1 MILVTN
7 DKTKK
12 IIRNILLLSTIMFY
26 CTTAHSSITMN
37 NASHI
42 DIDSLNEEKRML
54 FNTIDYFSNNYP
66 YSIHQVENFYNHQFQ
81 LIEVAHGLNNFFEI
95 SQDTNEHPFIQDI
108 DLRVSDINS
117 KLLIIDLKNPICFNS
132 SEYNKLISDYKKSY
146 NSHFQSYY
154 RVLDKKN
161 DIGKVVLTN
170 RLVIVGIKDH
180 IRGYS
185 SSSNQSNNSKPLKII
200 SDLEKENNSRCITNL
215 TFNIFD
221 SIKPKRY
228 GRYIRK

>member
-1 MILVTN
+1 VNN

-42 DIDSLNEEKRML
+42 DIDSLNEEKRMI

-117 KLLIIDLKNPICFNS
+117 KLLIIDFKNPICFNS

-161 DIGKVVLTN
+161 DIGKVFLTN

-185 SSSNQSNNSKPLKII
+185 SSSDQSNNSKPLKII

-215 TFNIFD
+215 TFNTFD

>member
-1 MILVTN
+1 MNN

-42 DIDSLNEEKRML
+42 DIDSLNEEKRMI

-117 KLLIIDLKNPICFNS
+117 KLLIIDFKNPICFHS

-161 DIGKVVLTN
+161 DIGKVFLTN

-185 SSSNQSNNSKPLKII
+185 SSSNQSNNSNPLKII

-215 TFNIFD
+215 TFNTFD

>member
-1 MILVTN
+1 
-7 DKTKK
+7 
-12 IIRNILLLSTIMFY
+12 MFY
-26 CTTAHSSITMN
+26 CTTAHSSTTMN

-117 KLLIIDLKNPICFNS
+117 KLLIIDFKNPICFNS

-161 DIGKVVLTN
+161 DIGKVFLTN

-185 SSSNQSNNSKPLKII
+185 SSSDQSNNSKPLKII

-215 TFNIFD
+215 TFNTFD

>member
-1 MILVTN
+1 
-7 DKTKK
+7 
-12 IIRNILLLSTIMFY
+12 MFY

-161 DIGKVVLTN
+161 DIGKVFLTN

>member
-1 MILVTN
+1 MNN

-42 DIDSLNEEKRML
+42 DIDSLNEEKRMI

-117 KLLIIDLKNPICFNS
+117 KLLIIDFKNPICFNS

-161 DIGKVVLTN
+161 DIGKVFLTN

-215 TFNIFD
+215 TFNTFD

>member
-1 MILVTN
+1 MTN

-117 KLLIIDLKNPICFNS
+117 KLLIIDFKNPICFNS

-161 DIGKVVLTN
+161 DIGKVFLTN

-185 SSSNQSNNSKPLKII
+185 SSSDQSNNSKPLKII

>member
-1 MILVTN
+1 
-7 DKTKK
+7 
-12 IIRNILLLSTIMFY
+12 MFY

-117 KLLIIDLKNPICFNS
+117 KLLIIDFKNPICFNS

-161 DIGKVVLTN
+161 DIGKVFLTN

-215 TFNIFD
+215 TFNTFD

>member
-1 MILVTN
+1 MNN

-81 LIEVAHGLNNFFEI
+81 LIEVSHGLNNFFEI
-95 SQDTNEHPFIQDI
+95 SQDTNENPFIQDI

-117 KLLIIDLKNPICFNS
+117 KLLIIDFKNPICFNS

-161 DIGKVVLTN
+161 DIGKVFLTN

-185 SSSNQSNNSKPLKII
+185 SSSDQSNNSKPLKII

-215 TFNIFD
+215 TFNTFD

>member
-1 MILVTN
+1 
-7 DKTKK
+7 
-12 IIRNILLLSTIMFY
+12 MFY

-81 LIEVAHGLNNFFEI
+81 LIEVSHGLNNFFEI

-117 KLLIIDLKNPICFNS
+117 KLLIIDFKNPICFNS

-161 DIGKVVLTN
+161 DIGKVFLTN

-185 SSSNQSNNSKPLKII
+185 SSSDQSNNSKPLKII

-215 TFNIFD
+215 TFNTFD

>member
-1 MILVTN
+1 
-7 DKTKK
+7 
-12 IIRNILLLSTIMFY
+12 MFY

-42 DIDSLNEEKRML
+42 DIDSLNEEKRMI

-117 KLLIIDLKNPICFNS
+117 KLLIIDFKNPICFNS

-161 DIGKVVLTN
+161 DIGKVFLTN

>member
-1 MILVTN
+1 MTN

-12 IIRNILLLSTIMFY
+12 IIRNILLLSTITFY

-117 KLLIIDLKNPICFNS
+117 KLLIIDFKNPICFNS

-161 DIGKVVLTN
+161 DIGKVFLTN

-185 SSSNQSNNSKPLKII
+185 SSSNQSNNSNPLKII

-215 TFNIFD
+215 TFNTFD

>member
-1 MILVTN
+1 
-7 DKTKK
+7 
-12 IIRNILLLSTIMFY
+12 MFY

-42 DIDSLNEEKRML
+42 DIDSLNEEKRMI

-117 KLLIIDLKNPICFNS
+117 KLLIIDFKNPICFNS

-161 DIGKVVLTN
+161 DIGKVFLTN

-185 SSSNQSNNSKPLKII
+185 SSSDQSNNSKPLKII

-215 TFNIFD
+215 TFNTFD

>member
-1 MILVTN
+1 
-7 DKTKK
+7 
-12 IIRNILLLSTIMFY
+12 MFY

-42 DIDSLNEEKRML
+42 DIDSLNEEKRMI

-108 DLRVSDINS
+108 DLRVGDINS
-117 KLLIIDLKNPICFNS
+117 KLLIIDFKNPICFNS

-161 DIGKVVLTN
+161 DIGKVFLTN

-215 TFNIFD
+215 TFNTFD
-221 SIKPKRY
+221 SIKPKHY

>member
-1 MILVTN
+1 VNN

-42 DIDSLNEEKRML
+42 DIDSLNEEKRMI

-108 DLRVSDINS
+108 DLRVGDINS
-117 KLLIIDLKNPICFNS
+117 KLLIIDFKNPICFNS

-161 DIGKVVLTN
+161 DIGKVFLTN

-185 SSSNQSNNSKPLKII
+185 SSSDQSNNSKPLKII

-215 TFNIFD
+215 TFNTFD

>member
-1 MILVTN
+1 
-7 DKTKK
+7 
-12 IIRNILLLSTIMFY
+12 MFY

-37 NASHI
+37 NASH
-42 DIDSLNEEKRML
+42 IDSLNEEKRML

-117 KLLIIDLKNPICFNS
+117 KLLIIDFKNPICFNS

-161 DIGKVVLTN
+161 DIGKVFLTN

-185 SSSNQSNNSKPLKII
+185 SSSDQSNNSKPLKII

-215 TFNIFD
+215 TFNTFD

>member
-1 MILVTN
+1 
-7 DKTKK
+7 
-12 IIRNILLLSTIMFY
+12 MFY

-161 DIGKVVLTN
+161 DIGKVFLTN

-215 TFNIFD
+215 TFNTFD

>member
-1 MILVTN
+1 MNN

-117 KLLIIDLKNPICFNS
+117 KLLIIDFKNPICFNS

-161 DIGKVVLTN
+161 DIGKVFLTN

-185 SSSNQSNNSKPLKII
+185 SSSDQSNNSKPLKII

-215 TFNIFD
+215 TFNTFD

>member
-1 MILVTN
+1 MNN

-117 KLLIIDLKNPICFNS
+117 KLLIIYLKNPICFNS

-215 TFNIFD
+215 TFNTFD

>member
-1 MILVTN
+1 MTN

-26 CTTAHSSITMN
+26 CTTAHASITMN
-37 NASHI
+37 NTSHI
-42 DIDSLNEEKRML
+42 DIDSLNKEKRML

-66 YSIHQVENFYNHQFQ
+66 YSVHQVENFYNHQFQ
-81 LIEVAHGLNNFFEI
+81 LIEVAHGFNNFFEI

-117 KLLIIDLKNPICFNS
+117 KLLIIDFKNPICFNS

-161 DIGKVVLTN
+161 DIGKVFLTN

-185 SSSNQSNNSKPLKII
+185 SSSNQSNNSKSLKII
-200 SDLEKENNSRCITNL
+200 SDLEKENNSGCITNL

>member
-1 MILVTN
+1 MNN

-42 DIDSLNEEKRML
+42 DIDSLNEEKRMI

-185 SSSNQSNNSKPLKII
+185 SSSDQSNNSKPLKII

-215 TFNIFD
+215 TFNTFD

>member
-1 MILVTN
+1 
-7 DKTKK
+7 
-12 IIRNILLLSTIMFY
+12 MFY

-161 DIGKVVLTN
+161 DIGKVFLTN

-185 SSSNQSNNSKPLKII
+185 SSSDQSNNSKPLKII

-215 TFNIFD
+215 TFNTFD

>member
-1 MILVTN
+1 MTN

-12 IIRNILLLSTIMFY
+12 IIINILLLSTIMFY
-26 CTTAHSSITMN
+26 CTTAHASITMN

-81 LIEVAHGLNNFFEI
+81 LIEVSHGLNNFFEI

-117 KLLIIDLKNPICFNS
+117 KLLIIDFKNPICFNS

-161 DIGKVVLTN
+161 DIGKVFLTN

-185 SSSNQSNNSKPLKII
+185 SSSDQSNNSKPLKII

-215 TFNIFD
+215 TFNTFD

>member
-1 MILVTN
+1 
-7 DKTKK
+7 
-12 IIRNILLLSTIMFY
+12 MFY

-108 DLRVSDINS
+108 DLRVGDINS
-117 KLLIIDLKNPICFNS
+117 KLLIIDFKNPICFNS

-161 DIGKVVLTN
+161 DIGKVFLTN

-215 TFNIFD
+215 TFNTFD
-221 SIKPKRY
+221 SIKPKHY

>member
-1 MILVTN
+1 MTN

-26 CTTAHSSITMN
+26 CTTAHASITMN

-95 SQDTNEHPFIQDI
+95 YQDTNEHPFIQDI

-117 KLLIIDLKNPICFNS
+117 KLLIIDFKNPICFNS

-154 RVLDKKN
+154 RVLNKKN
-161 DIGKVVLTN
+161 DIGKVFLTN

-215 TFNIFD
+215 TFNTFD

>member
-1 MILVTN
+1 MNN

-42 DIDSLNEEKRML
+42 DIDSLNEEKRMI

-161 DIGKVVLTN
+161 DIGKVFLTN

>member
-1 MILVTN
+1 
-7 DKTKK
+7 
-12 IIRNILLLSTIMFY
+12 MFY

-42 DIDSLNEEKRML
+42 DIDSLNEEKRMI

-161 DIGKVVLTN
+161 DIGKVFLTN

-215 TFNIFD
+215 TFNTFD

>member
-1 MILVTN
+1 MTN

-42 DIDSLNEEKRML
+42 DIDSLNEEKRMI

-66 YSIHQVENFYNHQFQ
+66 YSVHQVENFYNHQFQ

-117 KLLIIDLKNPICFNS
+117 KLLIIDFKNPICFNS

-161 DIGKVVLTN
+161 DIGKVFLTN

-185 SSSNQSNNSKPLKII
+185 SSSDQSNNSKPLKII

-215 TFNIFD
+215 TFNTFD

>member
-1 MILVTN
+1 MTN

-117 KLLIIDLKNPICFNS
+117 KLLIIDFKNPICFNI

-161 DIGKVVLTN
+161 DIGKVFLTN

-215 TFNIFD
+215 TFNTFD

>member
-1 MILVTN
+1 
-7 DKTKK
+7 
-12 IIRNILLLSTIMFY
+12 MFY

-42 DIDSLNEEKRML
+42 DIDSLNEEKRMI

-215 TFNIFD
+215 TFNTFD

>member
-1 MILVTN
+1 MIFVTN

-108 DLRVSDINS
+108 DLRVGDINS

-161 DIGKVVLTN
+161 DIGKVFLTN

-185 SSSNQSNNSKPLKII
+185 SSSDQSNNSKPLKII

>member
-1 MILVTN
+1 MTN

-42 DIDSLNEEKRML
+42 DIDSLNEEKRMI

-117 KLLIIDLKNPICFNS
+117 KLLIIDFKNPICFNS

-161 DIGKVVLTN
+161 DIGKVFLTN

>member
-1 MILVTN
+1 
-7 DKTKK
+7 
-12 IIRNILLLSTIMFY
+12 MFY

-81 LIEVAHGLNNFFEI
+81 LIEVSHGLNNFFEI
-95 SQDTNEHPFIQDI
+95 SQDTNENPFIQDI

-117 KLLIIDLKNPICFNS
+117 KLLIIDFKNPICFNS

-161 DIGKVVLTN
+161 DIGKVFLTN

-185 SSSNQSNNSKPLKII
+185 SSSDQSNNSKPLKII

-215 TFNIFD
+215 TFNTFD

>member
-1 MILVTN
+1 MTN

-42 DIDSLNEEKRML
+42 DIDSLNEEKRMI

-117 KLLIIDLKNPICFNS
+117 KLLIIDFKNPICFNS

-161 DIGKVVLTN
+161 DIGKVFLTN

-215 TFNIFD
+215 TFNTFD
-221 SIKPKRY
+221 SIKPKHY

>member
-1 MILVTN
+1 MNN

-108 DLRVSDINS
+108 DLRVGDINS
-117 KLLIIDLKNPICFNS
+117 KLLIIDFKNPICFNS

-161 DIGKVVLTN
+161 DIGKVFLTN

-215 TFNIFD
+215 TFNTFD
-221 SIKPKRY
+221 SIKPKHY

>member
-1 MILVTN
+1 MNN

-81 LIEVAHGLNNFFEI
+81 LIEVSHGLNNFFEI

-117 KLLIIDLKNPICFNS
+117 KLLIIDFKNPICFNS

-161 DIGKVVLTN
+161 DIGKVFLTN

-185 SSSNQSNNSKPLKII
+185 SSSDQSNNSKPLKII

-215 TFNIFD
+215 TFNTFD

>member
-1 MILVTN
+1 MTN

-12 IIRNILLLSTIMFY
+12 IIRNILLLSTITIY
-26 CTTAHSSITMN
+26 GTTAHSSITIN
-37 NASHI
+37 NEDHI
-42 DIDSLNEEKRML
+42 SIDSLNKEKRMF

-81 LIEVAHGLNNFFEI
+81 LIEVARGLNNFFEI
-95 SQDTNEHPFIQDI
+95 SQDTNQHPFIQDI

-117 KLLIIDLKNPICFNS
+117 KLLVIDFKNPICFNS

-161 DIGKVVLTN
+161 DIGKVFLTN

-215 TFNIFD
+215 TFNTFD

>member
-1 MILVTN
+1 MTN

-26 CTTAHSSITMN
+26 CTTAHASITMN

-117 KLLIIDLKNPICFNS
+117 KLLIIDFKNPICFNS

-161 DIGKVVLTN
+161 DIGKVFLTN

-215 TFNIFD
+215 TFNTFD

>member
-1 MILVTN
+1 MTN

-117 KLLIIDLKNPICFNS
+117 KLLIIDFKNPICFNS

-161 DIGKVVLTN
+161 DIGKVFLTN

-215 TFNIFD
+215 TFNTFD

-228 GRYIRK
+228 GRHIRK

>member
-1 MILVTN
+1 MTN

-161 DIGKVVLTN
+161 DIGKVFLTN

-215 TFNIFD
+215 TFNTFD
-221 SIKPKRY
+221 SIKPKHY